1 MKRRKVSGAAVEKVT
16 PFDDIRPQKSK
27 GYKSMDL
34 MDLKNRFKQNI
45 GRMNKMMIKR
55 MVHDSMNSMQGRSCR
70 CFKHVVYFRAVFMNM
85 FTFDWCVFSD
95 GLHEST
101 ITDQNMRCFF
111 VQSGST
117 HPSVFAA
124 ALV

>member
-1 MKRRKVSGAAVEKVT
+1 
-16 PFDDIRPQKSK
+16 
-27 GYKSMDL
+27 
-34 MDLKNRFKQNI
+34 
-45 GRMNKMMIKR
+45 MNKMMIKR

-70 CFKHVVYFRAVFMNM
+70 CLKHVVYFRAVFMNM

>member
-1 MKRRKVSGAAVEKVT
+1 
-16 PFDDIRPQKSK
+16 
-27 GYKSMDL
+27 
-34 MDLKNRFKQNI
+34 
-45 GRMNKMMIKR
+45 MMIKR

-70 CFKHVVYFRAVFMNM
+70 CLKHVVYFRAVFMNM